1 MTVFSTPEHPLISG
15 LHDASRPAYGMLIGY
30 IQDALRALGRA
41 NMTVAGYRGAVSRL
55 YDLSLAK
62 VEHVYEPYDNRQH
75 KKVVSLYRQ
84 LRRKAHSIS
93 PDQLRDVAENSI
105 LTKYGDWCRR
115 DSSGD
120 ALVAF
125 TLANFN
131 SYMLGEDFADI
142 QVLLEHRVV
151 AMSDATHRL
160 VVAPRWTHELF
171 TAFWREIPDW
181 RAVASDVPDGS
192 PVIGPGRAVT
202 IEDTESV
209 DFLRSLWNPDPVEEF
224 FDPAKVIET
233 ARLI

>member
-1 MTVFSTPEHPLISG
+1 MTVFSTPEHPLICG
-15 LHDASRPAYGMLIGY
+15 LHDASRPAYGMLAGY

-41 NMTVAGYRGAVSRL
+41 NMTVAGYRGAVNRL
-55 YDLSLAK
+55 NDLSLEK
-62 VEHVYEPYDNRQH
+62 VEHVYEPYDRRQH

-84 LRRKAHSIS
+84 LRRKVRSIS
-93 PDQLRDVAENSI
+93 ADQLRDVAENSI
-105 LTKYGDWCRR
+105 LTKYEDWCRR

-131 SYMLGEDFADI
+131 SYMLSEDFADI
-142 QVLLEHRVV
+142 QVLLEHRVI
-151 AMSDATHRL
+151 AGDATHRL

-171 TAFWREIPDW
+171 AAFWREIPNW
-181 RAVASDVPDGS
+181 RAVASDVPDGRLI
-192 PVIGPGRAVT
+192 IGPGRAVT
-202 IEDTESV
+202 IDGAESV